1 MNDRFRG
8 PIAPLATGP
17 TPPEPAPAAP
27 AVPPTPAQARF
38 ETCRWAKAEDGDS
51 PAHCAHGE
59 VFPFAGKS
67 GFKPESWCAD
77 CAYYKTKRKPAT
89 R

>member
-1 MNDRFRG
+1 MNDRIHG
-8 PIAPLATGP
+8 PVAPLGTALPQVPSASSTPLP
-17 TPPEPAPAAP
+17 TPS
-27 AVPPTPAQARF
+27 PAQARF

-77 CAYYKTKRKPAT
+77 CAYYKTKRRPAT